1 MATETLERAVPDM
14 KDAITAYT
22 PTPQEVDA
30 LISRARAHPLGLDF
44 LKTGALEAAAII
56 FEAHVFAVESARRR
70 LA

>member
-1 MATETLERAVPDM
+1 MALETLEKPVSNLRDAVTGYSPS
-14 KDAITAYT
+14 
-22 PTPQEVDA
+22 PEEVDA
-30 LISRARAHPLGLDF
+30 LIARARRHPLGLDF